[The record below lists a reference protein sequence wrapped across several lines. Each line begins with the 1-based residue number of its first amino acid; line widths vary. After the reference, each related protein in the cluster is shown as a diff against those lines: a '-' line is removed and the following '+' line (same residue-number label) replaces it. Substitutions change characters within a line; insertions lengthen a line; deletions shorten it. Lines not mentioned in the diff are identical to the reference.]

1 MEIKSLGIDGAWL
14 ASSPVHADERGSFR
28 EWFKLSEIKDVSGLD
43 FSVAQ
48 SNISTSKKGVLR
60 GIHYSLAKGG
70 QAKWVTCVSGH
81 VIDVVVDIRPASPTY
96 KKYELIDLKGGEGR
110 AVLVGAGL
118 GHGFLSLEEGSIVS
132 YLLDS
137 PYSPSDEF
145 EINPLD
151 PELGIKWP
159 LELIGGMGLILSP
172 KDAQA
177 PSLAERAAEGKLP
190 RFNSFL

>member
-1 MEIKSLGIDGAWL
+1 MKIKSIGIEGAWI
-14 ASSPVHADERGSFR
+14 ASSLVHSDERGSFR
-28 EWFKLSEIKDVSGLD
+28 EWFKLKDISNVAGRD

-48 SNISTSKKGVLR
+48 SNISVSNKGVLR

-81 VIDVVVDIRPASPTY
+81 VIDLVVDIRPDSPTY
-96 KKYELIDLKGGEGR
+96 KKYELIDLKDGEGR

-137 PYSPSDEF
+137 PYSPSEEF

-159 LELIGGMGLILSP
+159 LELVGDMGLILSP
-172 KDAQA
+172 KDAHA
-177 PSLAERAAEGKLP
+177 PSLTERAAANQLP
-190 RFNSFL
+190 R

>member
-1 MEIKSLGIDGAWL
+1 MKLNPLEIEGAWI
-14 ASSPVHADERGSFR
+14 AEAPVWNDERGSFR
-28 EWFKLSEIKDVSGLD
+28 EWFKLSDISDISGHD

-48 SNISTSKKGVLR
+48 SNISTSNKGVLR

-81 VIDVVVDIRPASPTY
+81 VIDVVVDIRLDSPTY

-137 PYSPSDEF
+137 LYSPSEEF

-159 LELIGGMGLILSP
+159 LELVGGMGLILSP

-190 RFNSFL
+190 RFNS

>member
-1 MEIKSLGIDGAWL
+1 M
-14 ASSPVHADERGSFR
+14 
-28 EWFKLSEIKDVSGLD
+28 
-43 FSVAQ
+43 
-48 SNISTSKKGVLR
+48 
-60 GIHYSLAKGG
+60 
-70 QAKWVTCVSGH
+70 
-81 VIDVVVDIRPASPTY
+81 
-96 KKYELIDLKGGEGR
+96 YELIDLKSGEGR

-137 PYSPSDEF
+137 PYSPSGEF

-151 PELGIKWP
+151 LELGIKWP
-159 LELIGGMGLILSP
+159 LELVGGMGLILSP

-190 RFNSFL
+190 RFN